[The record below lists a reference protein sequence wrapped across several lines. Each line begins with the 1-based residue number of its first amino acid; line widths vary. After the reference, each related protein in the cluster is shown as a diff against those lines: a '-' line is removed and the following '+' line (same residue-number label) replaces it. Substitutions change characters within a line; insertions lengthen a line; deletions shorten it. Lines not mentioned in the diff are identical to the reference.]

1 MNVTTSYGTWAN
13 HGDRRNASVEATILD
28 AINGGDSDW
37 QERMETSG
45 ALDRIA
51 DDYRDAIDDALPEG
65 ISISG
70 NEFIGLHH
78 TDPDY
83 TDAIG
88 DFDIRAAIEDIDLYA
103 IIQKHDV
110 DN

>member
-1 MNVTTSYGTWAN
+1 MNVTTNYGTWNN
-13 HGDRRNASVEATILD
+13 HGDSGNLTVEASIVD

-37 QERMETSG
+37 QERMESSG
-45 ALDRIA
+45 ALDLIA
-51 DDYRDAIDDALPEG
+51 SDYRDAIEDALPAG
-65 ISISG
+65 ISIAG

-83 TDAIG
+83 TDEIG
-88 DFDIRAAIEDIDLYA
+88 DFDIREAIQDVDLWT

>member
-1 MNVTTSYGTWAN
+1 MNVTTGYGTWN
-13 HGDRRNASVEATILD
+13 NYGDSGNVSVEATIVD
-28 AINGGDSDW
+28 AITGGDSEW
-37 QERMETSG
+37 QDRMETSG

-51 DDYRDAIDDALPEG
+51 ADYRDAITGTLPDG
-65 ISISG
+65 ISMAG

-83 TDAIG
+83 TDEIG
-88 DFDIRAAIEDIDLYA
+88 DFDISEAVRRVDLQA

>member
-1 MNVTTSYGTWAN
+1 MNVTTSYGTWNN
-13 HGDRRNASVEATILD
+13 HGDSGNLSVEASIVD
-28 AINGGDSDW
+28 AINGGPSDW
-37 QERMETSG
+37 QERMESSG
-45 ALDRIA
+45 ALDLIA
-51 DDYRDAIDDALPEG
+51 SDYRDAIEDALPAG
-65 ISISG
+65 ISIAG

-83 TDAIG
+83 TDEIG
-88 DFDIRAAIEDIDLYA
+88 DFDIREAIQDVDLWT